1 MKRLNIDQFP
11 LQGQSLIEA
20 SAGTGKTYTIT
31 QLYKR
36 LLLAH
41 RSDLPRLGTDQI
53 LVVTFTRAATEEL
66 RGRIRE
72 GIRETFEHVLSR
84 QQAPLNA
91 GEEATHE
98 LDRWLAEV
106 AHADSATLTS
116 RELTKW
122 LQLNLS
128 QMDEAAIY
136 TIHGFC
142 QRMLKQFAFDS
153 AVVFDAELVLDAG
166 DYLKQAC
173 EDVWRSSSYPLGL
186 DQSRFVCSQF
196 SGPDKLF
203 SLIRNWLSRPDFVFS
218 PNIVKADTSFVLE
231 QEWAK
236 AEALYQRVAELW
248 HSLGATDVAD
258 LIAQSGVDKRS
269 YSKKHLPNWL
279 EQANDYLTS
288 GFSLPAT
295 ANLYRFGQEELLEKT
310 KKGEAPTHAL
320 FAAVDAF
327 LPVANQL
334 SLALQQSW
342 YFAVKAR
349 YLELLE
355 RSGALTPDDLLRLL
369 DQALAGPQGELLAAH
384 IRAQYPVAMIDEF
397 QDTDPLQYRIFSRIY
412 PYQSADAKP
421 GYGLYMIGD
430 PKQAIYGFRGADI
443 FTYIQ
448 ARRSLPDERRFTL
461 DTNYRSHSGLVA
473 AVNQL
478 WQAHAKPF
486 IFDDDIKFLP
496 VDASGRR
503 DDGGLQLSPQNA
515 ASTVSTAQALP
526 LLHLWQ
532 GGAGESRAAERA
544 RVAAE
549 CASQIQALLQG
560 GGSFGES
567 PDNKPVQAS
576 DIAVLVYS
584 RKQAGRIR
592 HELSRLGIGSVFL
605 TRDSVYDSQE
615 ARDVFSWLQAIAQPS
630 DERAVRSALSTQTYG
645 LSADRLDHLLNDERA
660 WEQQL
665 SVMFKYH
672 ELWQK
677 RGVMAAMMQWLEDD
691 QRAVRLRSQD
701 DGERCLTNLLH
712 LGELLQQ
719 GSRRLRGHQAL
730 IRWFGDQVFA
740 TERSGEEAQLRLESD
755 ANLVNIV
762 TIHKSKGL
770 EYPLVFLPYLWEDS
784 FIPFSQS
791 EAHYV
796 DDKQG
801 LVINLAP
808 DQKAKDAQIR
818 DNTAENLRLLYVAL
832 TRARHACFI
841 WVSTADSKKKDV
853 PQLAFSALGY
863 LLQCDVSGDI
873 ADFNSEVIY
882 QGPMPVWLGSDDF
895 NISNTNATIT
905 ANHFNGYSR
914 DLWRVSS
921 YSQLTAASH
930 AHAAPTGEYA
940 LILEQTDQPTFDVE
954 AESLQLASLYSIDDS
969 TIDIQQAN
977 IPAAL
982 SFPKGAT
989 PGTCLHAILEVWDFV
1004 DAAKL
1009 HELCLQQLQHFG
1021 LDIEL
1026 EPALAQWLQQVV
1038 TCPLVS
1044 EFESEFSLAQL
1055 KRDERL
1061 DEMEFHLPI
1070 AQLSSAEVNRL
1081 LEERALQFDSLQ
1093 GYLKGFIDLI
1103 FCRNGRYYV
1112 ADYKSNHLGNSAEN
1126 YQPESLWESMK
1137 DHNYDLQAWI
1147 YTVALDQLLRVR
1159 LPNYSPEQHLGGTYY
1174 LYLRGMIT
1182 EFTGEVFDDI
1192 VMPDVDA
1199 KKQKTVNKS
1208 VNAMQGDLF
1217 AAEPSVP
1224 RSSASDGAE
1233 QAKANH
1239 AGVFYL
1245 PPDLTA
1251 LAQWRKVLLGVDA

>member
-20 SAGTGKTYTIT
+20 SAGTGKTYTIA

-41 RSDLPRLGTDQI
+41 RSYLPRLGTNQI
-53 LVVTFTRAATEEL
+53 LVVTFTRAAMEEL

-84 QQAPLNA
+84 QQAPLAA
-91 GEEATHE
+91 GEEATHQLDSWLSE
-98 LDRWLAEV
+98 LPSNDG
-106 AHADSATLTS
+106 DSLTS

-153 AVVFDAELVLDAG
+153 AVVFDAELVLDAA
-166 DYLKQAC
+166 DYLTQAC
-173 EDVWRSSSYPLGL
+173 EDVWRTSSYSLGL

-218 PNIVKADTSFVLE
+218 PNIVKANTQFDFE

-236 AEALYQRVAELW
+236 AEALYQRLAELW
-248 HSLGATDVAD
+248 HGLGATDVAEV
-258 LIAQSGVDKRS
+258 ITQSNVDKRS
-269 YSKKHLPNWL
+269 YSKKNLPNWL

-295 ANLYRFGQEELLEKT
+295 ANLYRFGQEELFEKT

-334 SLALQQSW
+334 NLALQQSW

-355 RSGALTPDDLLRLL
+355 RAGALTPDDLLRLL

-412 PYQSADAKP
+412 PYQAEDSKP

-461 DTNYRSHSGLVA
+461 DTNYRSHSDLVA

-478 WQAHAKPF
+478 WHAHAKPF
-486 IFDDDIKFLP
+486 IFDDDIKFMP
-496 VDASGRR
+496 VAASGRR
-503 DDGGLQLSPQNA
+503 DDGGLQLSTENA
-515 ASTVSTAQALP
+515 ANTANTVSTAKNQP

-532 GGAGESRAAERA
+532 GGAGESRTSERA
-544 RVAAE
+544 RIASE
-549 CASQIQALLQG
+549 CARQIQALLQG
-560 GGSFGES
+560 GGLFGES
-567 PDNKPVQAS
+567 SAGKPVQAS

-592 HELSRLGIGSVFL
+592 QELSRLGIGSVFL

-645 LSADRLDHLLNDERA
+645 LSADQLDHLLNDERA

-672 ELWQK
+672 EQWQK
-677 RGVMAAMMQWLEDD
+677 RGVMAVIMQWLEDD

-770 EYPLVFLPYLWEDS
+770 EYPLVFLPYLWDDS

-818 DNTAENLRLLYVAL
+818 ANTAENLRLLYVAL

-863 LLQCDVSGDI
+863 LLQCDVSGEI
-873 ADFNSEVIY
+873 ADFNGDFIY
-882 QGPMPVWLGSDDF
+882 QGPMPEWVGSDDF
-895 NISNTNATIT
+895 NNSSASAAIT
-905 ANHFNGYSR
+905 ANTFTGYTR
-914 DLWRVSS
+914 DYWRVSS
-921 YSQLTAASH
+921 YSQLTAAGL
-930 AHAAPTGEYA
+930 AHTASASEYT

-954 AESLQLASLYSIDDS
+954 VERLEPANTYLIDNS
-969 TIDIQQAN
+969 MTEIPEIN

-989 PGTCLHAILEVWDFV
+989 PGTCLHAILELWDFV
-1004 DAAKL
+1004 DREKL
-1009 HELCLQQLQHFG
+1009 DQLCLQQLQHFG
-1021 LDIEL
+1021 LDTEL
-1026 EPALAQWLQQVV
+1026 APSLALWLQQVV
-1038 TCPLVS
+1038 ACPLIS
-1044 EFESEFSLAQL
+1044 AFESETTSGFSLSCL

-1070 AQLSSAEVNRL
+1070 AYLSATEVNRL
-1081 LEERALQFDSLQ
+1081 LEERALQFNVLQ

-1112 ADYKSNHLGNSAEN
+1112 ADYKSNHLGHSAEN
-1126 YQPESLWESMK
+1126 YQQDALWLSMK

-1174 LYLRGMIT
+1174 LYLRGMIN
-1182 EFTGEVFDDI
+1182 EFAGEVFNDIVMSDADGTGEV
-1192 VMPDVDA
+1192 
-1199 KKQKTVNKS
+1199 T
-1208 VNAMQGDLF
+1208 
-1217 AAEPSVP
+1217 
-1224 RSSASDGAE
+1224 
-1233 QAKANH
+1233 ANH
-1239 AGVFYL
+1239 LGVFYL

-1251 LAQWRKVLLGVDA
+1251 LGQWRKVLLGVDA